1 MWPFTSKKEMTIRR
15 IDDRFSVTGQIRPD
29 QVAGLAAL
37 GYTTIVCARPDHEEA
52 GQPTFAE
59 IAKEARK
66 HGLKAVH
73 VPVSGMPGAE
83 LQGRFRGAMAGCDGA
98 ALGYC
103 RSGARAA
110 NLYAMLGR

>member
-1 MWPFTSKKEMTIRR
+1 MWPFARNTEMTINR

-29 QVAGLAAL
+29 QVARLAAL
-37 GYTTIVCARPDHEEA
+37 GYTIIMCARPDHEEA

-59 IAKEARK
+59 VAQEAQR

-73 VPVSGMPGAE
+73 VPVSGMPSPE
-83 LQGRFRGAMAGCDGA
+83 QQGRFRSAMAGCDGP

>member
-1 MWPFTSKKEMTIRR
+1 MWPFASTTEMKINR
-15 IDDRFSVTGQIRPD
+15 IDDRFSVTGQIRPE
-29 QVAGLAAL
+29 QVARVASL
-37 GYTTIVCARPDHEEA
+37 GYTTIVCARPDREEA

-59 IAKEARK
+59 IAREAQR

-73 VPVSGMPGAE
+73 VPVSGIPGVE
-83 LQGRFRGAMAGCDGA
+83 QRDRFRNAMATCDGP

-110 NLYAMLGR
+110 NLYAALAR